1 MLFSPQLTACSSP
14 WWSFLSKFPKPQNL
28 SQTWVETSPPCLS
41 PQLLHACVSSP
52 RPCCPSQVDSTSSCL
67 HDSYSHKADWAL
79 RKHAVQMESG
89 QLTDWLNETLFIF
102 QSLPSRVQWLGRLT
116 GLQDPPFMWMGG
128 PGRLHKNTPLRL
140 SSGFHLNA
148 LLFVGIAPR
157 PPGKSVYL
165 TSLCR

>member
-1 MLFSPQLTACSSP
+1 MNAKCMLFSLQLTY
-14 WWSFLSKFPKPQNL
+14 QN
-28 SQTWVETSPPCLS
+28 SQSLKVWARWYHVESSPPCLF

-52 RPCCPSQVDSTSSCL
+52 RPCCPSQVDSISSCF
-67 HDSYSHKADWAL
+67 HHSYSHKADWAL
-79 RKHAVQMESG
+79 RKHTVQMESG
-89 QLTDWLNETLFIF
+89 QLIDWLNETLFIL
-102 QSLPSRVQWLGRLT
+102 QSFPIRVQQLGRLT

-128 PGRLHKNTPLRL
+128 PGRLHKNPSLRL

-165 TSLCR
+165 TGLCR